1 MTPILNSSASQS
13 LGTLVTFTQSGS
25 EISGTTTNGNFR
37 VTVFNESVFKVSI
50 SKTTFENFSYAVVG
64 TPEAIDVKIEEH
76 DSTVLLITSVAR
88 LMITKNPVRF
98 SLQTLNGKVINEDDT
113 FGTSWNGEQ
122 VTTYKKLQPN
132 ERFIGLGEKTGGLDR
147 KGHAYQN
154 WNSDAYGYHS
164 GSDPL
169 YCSTPFYIGIHQELI
184 YGVFFDNSYK
194 SFFNFGASN
203 NRFASFSADAGEMTY
218 YLIHAATVS
227 EIIKHYTF
235 LTGRM
240 ELPPVWS
247 IGYQQCRYS
256 YYPDKEVMT
265 VAKTFRD
272 KDIPADAIVFDI
284 HYMDKYKI
292 FTWDGKNFSD
302 PKVLINY
309 LKQQGF
315 EVVVMCDPGI
325 KVEPGYKTY

>member
-1 MTPILNSSASQS
+1 MIPILNSSTSQS
-13 LGTLVTFTQSGS
+13 LGALVNLTRSGS
-25 EISGTTTNGNFR
+25 GISGTTTNGNFL

-50 SKTTFENFSYAVVG
+50 SKTTFENFSYAIVA
-64 TPEAIDVKIEEH
+64 TPQVLDLAIEEN
-76 DSTVLLITSVAR
+76 DAAIRLITTSAQ
-88 LMITKNPVRF
+88 LLITKNPVRF
-98 SLQTLNGKVINEDDT
+98 SLQTLDGKVINEDDT
-113 FGTSWNGEQ
+113 FGTAWNGEQ

-169 YCSTPFYIGIHQELI
+169 YCSTPFYIGIHQQLV

-218 YLIHAATVS
+218 YLIYAPSVS
-227 EIIKHYTF
+227 EIIKQYTF

-265 VAKTFRD
+265 VAKTFRE

-284 HYMDKYKI
+284 HYMDQYKI
-292 FTWDGKNFSD
+292 FTWDGKIFQTQ
-302 PKVLINY
+302 KA
-309 LKQQGF
+309 
-315 EVVVMCDPGI
+315 
-325 KVEPGYKTY
+325 